1 MPGEQYRHIF
11 LTTPPRTHGFTTPS
25 TRGSPSNFPPRD
37 PARHGPYIQR
47 RLETVWK
54 EADDRM
60 AVLHVDRQ
68 GSYIDF
74 VSEPGFDLALQ
85 SLDIR
90 KVGIRLLNVRKE
102 ENAGKTCTLATVYVP
117 HTKRTHFLKKLN
129 AYTNERTDSAK
140 PKNSPLVNSTSDIRL
155 SVLESFW
162 QDDKKLLPHDKP
174 VWVEV
179 WLSSHDD
186 KVIARF
192 RGVLQHLRIQILPDQ
207 LTFPERTVLMIQ
219 ADRGLLQKIIET
231 SDDVAELRLAK
242 EVATFFVQLANRDQV
257 ARVREL
263 LARTDHNPNANVVVC
278 ILDSGVNNGHLL
290 LQPVLADADRHT
302 VNGVWGS
309 NDDDGHGTLMAGTAV
324 YGDLL
329 AVLNSADRVRVPHRL
344 ESARI
349 LPKDPGRNPPHLWGD
364 LTARGISLAEIQ
376 SPKRKRIVCLAVT
389 ATDFRDRGR
398 PSSWSG
404 RLDEITSGYE
414 DNAKRLI
421 LVSAGNLNDPD
432 AWKRYPDDNKTSEV
446 HDPGQSWN
454 ALTVGAYTSKFHI
467 THPTMHGWVPIAP
480 CEGLSPYSTTSLT
493 WPTRKWPIKPEVVFE
508 GGNVAR
514 GPNNS
519 ILNHDDLQV
528 LSTSHRPHEDQF
540 APFNATSAAAA
551 QAAWMAAQI
560 QVRYPEMWPETVR
573 ALLVHT
579 AEWTATLRRQF
590 LADESKTSYE
600 KLLRMC
606 GYGVPDLERA
616 LYCARNSLTLI
627 SQVELQ
633 PYDRKDNRYVSRDM
647 HLYSLPWPKDA
658 LLSLGATQVDMRVTL
673 SYFVEPGPGE
683 IGWENR
689 YRYAS
694 HALRFDVNGPT
705 ESDKEFLQRVN
716 AQAREDGEP
725 PGTSGPT
732 DKWVIGKARNV
743 GSIHSDI
750 WRGTAAELAESNK
763 VAVYPAIGW
772 WRERAYL
779 GRWNKKCRYSLVIS
793 IHTPPQT
800 VDIYTP
806 VAIAVGIAIP
816 TAIPIPQ
823 PGERPRGQ

>member
-1 MPGEQYRHIF
+1 MPEERYRHIF
-11 LTTPPRTHGFTTPS
+11 LTAPPRTHGFTNPKS
-25 TRGSPSNFPPRD
+25 GGSSPNFPPRD
-37 PARHGPYIQR
+37 PAKHGPHIQR

-60 AVLHVDRQ
+60 AVLHVDRK

-74 VSEPGFDLALQ
+74 VSEPGFELALK
-85 SLDIR
+85 SLDAR
-90 KVGIRLLNVRKE
+90 KSGIRLLNVHREDDPTKVR
-102 ENAGKTCTLATVYVP
+102 TLATVYIP
-117 HTKRTHFLKKLN
+117 HPKRTYFLKKLS
-129 AYTNERTDSAK
+129 AYTNERVESGK
-140 PKNSPLVNSTSDIRL
+140 PKNATLVNSVSDIRL

-162 QDDKKLLPHDKP
+162 QDDRKLLPHNKP
-174 VWVEV
+174 TWVEV
-179 WLSSHDD
+179 WLSSDD
-186 KVIARF
+186 VKVVQRF
-192 RGVLQHLRIQILPDQ
+192 RDVLRHLRIESSPSELK
-207 LTFPERTVLMIQ
+207 FPERSVLMVQ
-219 ADRGLLQKIIET
+219 ASRKQLQKIIET
-231 SDDVAELRLAK
+231 SDDIAELRLAK
-242 EVATFFVQLANRDQV
+242 EVATFFVELENRDQE
-257 ARVREL
+257 RQVREL
-263 LARTDHNPNANVVVC
+263 LARTDHNPHTNVVVC

-290 LQPVLADADRHT
+290 IHPILADADRHT
-302 VNGVWGS
+302 VNPAWGS
-309 NDDDGHGTLMAGTAV
+309 HDDDGHGTLMAGTVA

-329 AVLNSADRVRVPHRL
+329 AALNTTGRVQIPHCL

-349 LPKDPGRNPPHLWGD
+349 LPKEPGGNPPHLWGD
-364 LTARGISLAEIQ
+364 LTMRGISLAEIQ
-376 SPKRKRIVCLAVT
+376 APKRQRITCLSVT

-414 DNAKRLI
+414 DGSKRLI
-421 LVSAGNLNDPD
+421 IVSAGNVANPE
-432 AWKRYPDDNKTSEV
+432 AWKRYPDDNLTNEV

-454 ALTVGAYTSKFHI
+454 ALTIGAYTNKTHI
-467 THPTMHGWVPIAP
+467 THPTMRGWEPIAP
-480 CEGLSPYSTTSLT
+480 TGGLSPYSTTSVT
-493 WPTRKWPIKPEVVFE
+493 WPFRKWPAKPEIVCE

-514 GPNNS
+514 GPNDS
-519 ILNHDDLQV
+519 ILNHDDLQL
-528 LSTSHRPHEDQF
+528 LSTSYRPHVDQF

-579 AEWTATLRRQF
+579 AEWTAALKRQF

-600 KLLRMC
+600 KLLRIC

-616 LYCARNSLTLI
+616 LYCASNSLTLI
-627 SQVELQ
+627 SQVDLQ
-633 PYDRKDNRYVSRDM
+633 PYDRRDNRYVSRDM
-647 HLYSLPWPKDA
+647 HLYALPWPRDA
-658 LLSLGATQVDMRVTL
+658 LLFLGETQVEMRVTL

-694 HALRFDVNGPT
+694 HVLRFDVNGPT
-705 ESDKEFLQRVN
+705 ESDTEFLQRVN
-716 AQAREDGEP
+716 AQAREDGEH

-750 WRGTAAELAESNK
+750 WRGTATELAESNK

-779 GRWNKKCRYSLVIS
+779 GRWNKRCRYALVVS

-806 VAIAVGIAIP
+806 VAVAVGITIP
-816 TAIPIPQ
+816 TTIPIRQ
-823 PGERPRGQ
+823 SNRRPRNQ